1 MSTVPAATVTPQAI
15 DWPKGYVI
23 APDAFYHRAL
33 VHLDN
38 ATRTV
43 DIYNLQGT
51 KQATYTLAD
60 GYTYDET
67 RLELRG
73 VIEGQPDD
81 DTGLVIVRPDSGCSC
96 MGYKRTAR

>member
-1 MSTVPAATVTPQAI
+1 MPAATATPQAI

-38 ATRTV
+38 TTREV

-51 KQATYTLAD
+51 KMATYTLAD

-67 RLELRG
+67 RQEARGTLEG
-73 VIEGQPDD
+73 HTGDGDD
-81 DTGLVIVRPDSGCSC
+81 SLFVARPDPGCSC
-96 MGYKRTAR
+96 MGFKRTAR